1 MFIMFSKF
9 TLDDSAI
16 AFLNEKFKTDN
27 KYIVA
32 GEKNYFTTKEHF
44 TSDYSFK
51 FLGIEN
57 VMGKKSIEVA
67 EIEEANFPSINADVF
82 LSHSSSDLDF
92 VKALS
97 GYLKLVFNLDCF
109 IDSAIWDNVY
119 SLLKK
124 IDSRYSLK
132 KGKDDLYDY
141 NIRNYTTRNVYTI
154 LTVALIKMIDNLESM
169 FFIKTPNS
177 INLNNDKTGSSWIYI
192 ELIASKL
199 LKQKNLEEYRE
210 SIDIRSE
217 KRLLQENYQ
226 KMPEFLFPVPLEELI
241 NITAKDLR
249 KWEMKYKKQPKSI
262 IEISNSNYISKSLD
276 QLYKIKKIIS

>member
-1 MFIMFSKF
+1 MFSKF

-51 FLGIEN
+51 YLGIEN

-82 LSHSSSDLDF
+82 LSHSSNDLDF